1 MTHVSNEFHKLSIKD
16 MLIYILAVVSMLA
29 GLTLLFLGLYIPPEG
44 EIHTSVLSAFGVICI
59 FVAALLGISLHFG
72 NELDKIKANITQFT
86 EKHSPT

>member
-1 MTHVSNEFHKLSIKD
+1 MTHLSNEFNKLSIKD

-44 EIHTSVLSAFGVICI
+44 VIHTSVLSAFGVICI

-86 EKHSPT
+86 EKHSAT

>member
-1 MTHVSNEFHKLSIKD
+1 MTHLANEFHKLSIKD
-16 MLIYILAVVSMLA
+16 MLIYILAVVSMSA

-72 NELDKIKANITQFT
+72 NELDKIKANVTQFT
-86 EKHSPT
+86 EKHSAT

>member
-1 MTHVSNEFHKLSIKD
+1 MTHLATEFHKLSIKD
-16 MLIYILAVVSMLA
+16 MLIYILAVVSMSA

-72 NELDKIKANITQFT
+72 NELDKFKANVTQFT
-86 EKHSPT
+86 EKHSAT